1 MKKKIP
7 SLILI
12 LLITL
17 ILTISKSQSSLFTLA
32 SNDLII
38 VNPGESIQTA
48 INNATEGQTIYI
60 RKGTHTINSP
70 LIVNKTVTILGESIN
85 ETVIDGHE
93 EITLI
98 FAVLVDGAEIQNLT
112 VRDSGT
118 HGFGIHIKDVA
129 NVRIQNCHIKNCGQG
144 IRLTNS
150 TNCEIS
156 KNLITNSED
165 YGIYF
170 TISSSYNTIFW
181 NNIKN
186 NSQGMSIDLGCSSN
200 TFHQNNFIQNMI
212 QTSGFGVSANLWNA
226 TYPAGGN
233 HWSNYASADIK
244 KGPYQNE
251 TGSDGIGDN
260 PHEEPTTAKDHY
272 PIMGAIHW
280 FHSYQSGNMDYY
292 TLVSSN
298 ISNASPSNFHF
309 DSNEAFINFTL
320 TGNLETGFC
329 RIVIPTR
336 LLWDKNGWIVTIDD
350 ETTPHT
356 LTSDAN
362 YTCVCFAYNYSDTK
376 TIKIEGTYCIPE
388 FSSRTILLF
397 AVTIMVALV
406 VVKIAKTST
415 VSHCRSKFQKV

>member
-1 MKKKIP
+1 MKNKIT
-7 SLILI
+7 SLIL
-12 LLITL
+12 LVTL
-17 ILTISKSQSSLFTLA
+17 ILTVSGFQSSFFALA
-32 SNDLII
+32 TDDVII
-38 VNPGESIQTA
+38 INPGESIQTA
-48 INNATEGQTIYI
+48 INNAFEGQTIYMK
-60 RKGTHTINSP
+60 KGTYTINSS

-98 FAVLVDGAEIQNLT
+98 FGILAGSAEIRNLT
-112 VRDSGT
+112 VSGSGT

-129 NVRIQNCHIKNCGQG
+129 NVKIQSCRVKNCGQG

-156 KNLITNSED
+156 KNVIINNED

-170 TISSSYNTIFW
+170 TISSSQNTIFW

-186 NSQGMSIDLGCSSN
+186 NSQGISIDLGCSSN
-200 TFHQNNFIQNMI
+200 TFHQNNFIQNMV
-212 QTSGFGVSANLWNA
+212 QTSGLGVSANLWNA

-233 HWSNYASADIK
+233 YWSNYVSADTK

-260 PHEEPTTAKDHY
+260 PHEEPTFAKDYY
-272 PIMGAIHW
+272 PIMGHIHW
-280 FHSYQSGNMDYY
+280 FHSYKTESMDYY
-292 TLVSSN
+292 TLVSNN
-298 ISNASPSNFHF
+298 ISNTCPSNFHF

-320 TGNLETGFC
+320 TANLETGLC
-329 RIVIPTR
+329 RIAIPKQ
-336 LLWDKNGWIVTIDD
+336 LLWVENGWIITIDD
-350 ETTPHT
+350 ETTAYIVMSD
-356 LTSDAN
+356 TSCT
-362 YTCVCFAYNYSDTK
+362 YISFSYNYSDTK
-376 TIKIEGTYCIPE
+376 TIKIQGTDCIPE
-388 FSSRTILLF
+388 FSLRTILLF

-406 VVKIAKTST
+406 VVKTAKTST

>member
-1 MKKKIP
+1 MNKIP
-7 SLILI
+7 RLILI

-17 ILTISKSQSSLFTLA
+17 ILAISKSHSSLFTLA
-32 SNDLII
+32 SDDIII

-48 INNATEGQTIYI
+48 INNASEGQTIYI
-60 RKGTHTINSP
+60 RKGTYTIDTSI
-70 LIVNKTVTILGESIN
+70 IVNKTVTILGESIN

-98 FAVLVDGAEIQNLT
+98 FAVLVDGAEIKNLT

-129 NVRIQNCHIKNCGQG
+129 NVKIQNCHIKNCGQG

-181 NNIKN
+181 NNIKK
-186 NSQGMSIDLGCSSN
+186 NSQGISIDLGCSNN
-200 TFHQNNFIQNMI
+200 TFHQNNFIQNI
-212 QTSGFGVSANLWNA
+212 STTGLGITANKWNN
-226 TYPAGGN
+226 TYPSGGN
-233 HWSNYASADIK
+233 HWSAYVHNDVKS
-244 KGPYQNE
+244 GPYQNE
-251 TGSDGIGDN
+251 TGSDGVGDES
-260 PHEEPTTAKDHY
+260 HELILGAKDHY
-272 PIMGAIHW
+272 PIMGPIHW
-280 FHSYQSGNMDYY
+280 FHSYQSGNMGYY

-329 RIVIPTR
+329 RVVIPTQ
-336 LLWDKNGWIVTIDD
+336 LLWVENGWIVTIDD
-350 ETTPHT
+350 ETTAHT
-356 LTSDAN
+356 LMSDTS
-362 YTCVCFAYNYSDTK
+362 YTYVCFAYNYSDTK
-376 TIKIEGTYCIPE
+376 TIKIQGTYCIPE

-406 VVKIAKTST
+406 VIKIAKTST